1 MTREMLRM
9 LSGRSMESHSM
20 VEVVFVWNM
29 QMEMMRE
36 VITQVIA
43 EVTVK
48 DGEAV
53 IDVEIETGIL
63 VDVAD
68 KYSIC

>member
-1 MTREMLRM
+1 MK
-9 LSGRSMESHSM
+9 
-20 VEVVFVWNM
+20 
-29 QMEMMRE
+29 MMGE

-63 VDVAD
+63 VDVAG